1 MRRAWIILLLVAMLP
16 LHGWAA
22 AAMAVSMAA
31 TGPSPETAL
40 VSTAAETGQA
50 AVATPCHGSADG
62 SHAGEG
68 TAAPERAPHDCA
80 SCHLCHAWVAVLA
93 EGMSAPVRA
102 TPVDAPAAYPR
113 DTGRLIAGCLER
125 PPRA

>member
-22 AAMAVSMAA
+22 AAMAVSMAT
-31 TGPSPETAL
+31 TGPAPERTFA
-40 VSTAAETGQA
+40 STAAGTGPA
-50 AVATPCHGSADG
+50 AVAMPCHGSADG
-62 SHAGEG
+62 SHADEG
-68 TAAPERAPHDCA
+68 TAAPDRAPHDCA

-93 EGMSAPVRA
+93 DGWAPSLPA
-102 TPVDAPAAYPR
+102 TPADAPAAHPR